1 MIFIYMTLYL
11 LVISR
16 ALAGGADGPFVPSLG
31 SKNGFSGGPGST
43 TTKAQLP
50 LRAVPWQS
58 SGATHRGIKMFKINE
73 YFDGQVASI
82 AFQTATLPATV
93 GVMAVGEFKFGTTQK
108 ETMTVVSG
116 ALTVKLPGNED
127 WKTFNAGDQFI
138 VQANET
144 FELQVTQETAYL
156 CTYEEAPG
164 FNLCPARQSILT
176 ECAR

>member
-1 MIFIYMTLYL
+1 
-11 LVISR
+11 
-16 ALAGGADGPFVPSLG
+16 
-31 SKNGFSGGPGST
+31 
-43 TTKAQLP
+43 
-50 LRAVPWQS
+50 
-58 SGATHRGIKMFKINE
+58 MFKINE

-156 CTYEEAPG
+156 CTYE
-164 FNLCPARQSILT
+164 
-176 ECAR
+176 